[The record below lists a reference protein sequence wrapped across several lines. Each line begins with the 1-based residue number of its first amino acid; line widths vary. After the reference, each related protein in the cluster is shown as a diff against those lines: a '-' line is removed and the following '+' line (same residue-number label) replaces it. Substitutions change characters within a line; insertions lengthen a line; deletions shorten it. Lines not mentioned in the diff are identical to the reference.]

1 MMKKGGVCLEKEI
14 LKVFVPPS
22 FEGVTGVAVLEELFL
37 NSNIDVEVEYTKS
50 LDFRDVSRFRGYN
63 NIIVL
68 GIAYMGGNLPVE
80 FTIELNNPFTN
91 FIHVATYGEELPG
104 EHIISR
110 VIEDKDPILDVYE
123 ILQTS
128 NMFPY
133 IAYEGDWE
141 SGKAK
146 QLAVVANK
154 YRTWTWYD
162 DKVTKYLLAMY
173 NAMGKYMPTALE
185 GKTIQQAVTENK
197 CVIAGQLMAMSE
209 YIKDKI
215 EQTKTA
221 DVVINDIPCKLK
233 VVFADRYINEIANRL
248 LEVGYQ
254 EAPTVVCV
262 GRATKGTDMFSVRTK
277 GVDAREFIKGVSGK
291 ATGKENVGSLFVQ
304 INYAELMK
312 NSMVTLLNGD
322 I

>member
-37 NSNIDVEVEYTKS
+37 NSNIDVEVEYTKT
-50 LDFRDVSRFRGYN
+50 LDFRDVSRFRGYK

-68 GIAYMGGNLPVE
+68 GIAYMGGNLPTE
-80 FTIELNNPFTN
+80 FTIELNNPFTT
-91 FIHVATYGEELPG
+91 FLHVATYGEELPG
-104 EHIISR
+104 EHILSR
-110 VIEDKDPILDVYE
+110 VVEDKDPILDIYDV
-123 ILQTS
+123 LQTS
-128 NMFPY
+128 NVFPY
-133 IAYEGDWE
+133 LANECNWQSE
-141 SGKAK
+141 KAK
-146 QLAVVANK
+146 QLAVAANK

-162 DKVTKYLLAMY
+162 DKLTKYLLAMY

-185 GKTIQQAVTENK
+185 GKTLQQAVTNNK
-197 CVIAGQLMAMSE
+197 CVIAGQMMAMSE
-209 YIKDKI
+209 YINDKI

-221 DVVINDIPCKLK
+221 DIVINDVPCKLK
-233 VVFADRYINEIANRL
+233 VVFADKYINEIANRL

-262 GRATKGTDMFSVRTK
+262 GRATKGNDMFSVRTK
-277 GVDAREFIKGVSGK
+277 GVDAREFIKGVSGQ

-304 INYAELMK
+304 INYSELMR
-312 NSMVTLLNGD
+312 NSMVALLESTD
-322 I
+322 

>member
-1 MMKKGGVCLEKEI
+1 MEKEI

-37 NSNIDVEVEYTKS
+37 NSNIDVEVEYTKT
-50 LDFRDVSRFRGYN
+50 LDFRDVSKFRGYK

-68 GIAYMGGNLPVE
+68 GIAYMGGNLPTE

-91 FIHVATYGEELPG
+91 FMHVATYGEELPG
-104 EHIISR
+104 EHILSR
-110 VIEDKDPILDVYE
+110 VVEDKDPILDIYD

-128 NMFPY
+128 NVFPY
-133 IAYEGDWE
+133 LAYEGDWQ
-141 SGKAK
+141 SDKAR
-146 QLAVVANK
+146 QLAEAVNA

-162 DKVTKYLLAMY
+162 NKLTKYLLAMY

-185 GKTIQQAVTENK
+185 GKTLQQAVTDNK
-197 CVIAGQLMAMSE
+197 CVIAGQMMAMSE
-209 YIKDKI
+209 YINDKI

-221 DVVINDIPCKLK
+221 DVVVNDIPCKLK
-233 VVFADRYINEIANRL
+233 VVFADKYINEIANRL

-262 GRATKGTDMFSVRTK
+262 GRATKGNDMFSVRTK
-277 GVDAREFIKGVSGK
+277 GVDAREFIKGVSGQ

-304 INYAELMK
+304 INYSELMR
-312 NSMVTLLNGD
+312 NSMVALLDSNN
-322 I
+322 

>member
-37 NSNIDVEVEYTKS
+37 NSSIDVEVEYTKT
-50 LDFRDVSRFRGYN
+50 LDFRDVSRFRGYK

-68 GIAYMGGNLPVE
+68 GIAYMGGNLPTE

-110 VIEDKDPILDVYE
+110 VVEDKDPILEVYE
-123 ILQTS
+123 VLQTS
-128 NMFPY
+128 NVFPY
-133 IAYEGDWE
+133 IAYEGDWQ
-141 SGKAK
+141 SGKAR
-146 QLAVVANK
+146 QLAEVANK

-162 DKVTKYLLAMY
+162 DKLTKYLLAMY
-173 NAMGKYMPTALE
+173 NAMGKYMPTALQ
-185 GKTIQQAVTENK
+185 GKAINTVIHEQQCT
-197 CVIAGQLMAMSE
+197 IAGQLMSMSE

-215 EQTKTA
+215 EQVKIA
-221 DVVINDIPCKLK
+221 DVVINGVPCKLK
-233 VVFADRYINEIANRL
+233 VIFADRYINEVANRL

-254 EAPTVVCV
+254 DTPTIVCV
-262 GRATKGTDMFSVRTK
+262 GRSTKGTDMFSVRTK

-291 ATGKENVGSLFVQ
+291 ATGKENAGSLFVQ
-304 INYAELMK
+304 VNYSELMR
-312 NSMVTLLNGD
+312 NSMVALLDSNN
-322 I
+322 